1 MKNPFK
7 PPTGWKYL
15 SAEETVK
22 MYRKLYWSHL
32 KADSVLKFAKLNRES
47 EGVAVWPKISFLA
60 KHFGISDNPLED
72 NEKGRK
78 AYAKLVESLIPEVGK
93 AYVKAYPQFSS
104 KNWREGELT
113 VNHIRLTPA
122 GRRTWQMLE
131 KMSDD
136 DFVIASANTGSLCGG
151 YSVRRSRLNI
161 VLADNRFPQD
171 CVMVGN
177 TLIIQPDRLTKF
189 EHLGIDCPGTKYSPG
204 AGGGFSVSVCFD
216 WVGGVLHFVHVLDWR
231 CRSALRFRLG

>member
-1 MKNPFK
+1 MFNQLASEIPWWDLLDQIEETCFLNGPAIEKARSFIGGIWKDEAVKNPFK
-7 PPTGWKYL
+7 PPAGWKYL

-47 EGVAVWPKISFLA
+47 EGVAMWPKISFLA

-136 DFVIASANTGSLCGG
+136 DLVIASCEHRFSLWWTIQFTG
-151 YSVRRSRLNI
+151 
-161 VLADNRFPQD
+161 AD
-171 CVMVGN
+171 
-177 TLIIQPDRLTKF
+177 
-189 EHLGIDCPGTKYSPG
+189 
-204 AGGGFSVSVCFD
+204 
-216 WVGGVLHFVHVLDWR
+216 
-231 CRSALRFRLG
+231 